1 MSKLQLTALTK
12 KYDSGVL
19 AVDGVNLSVQEGA
32 FCVLLGQEK
41 SGKTSIL
48 RMIAG
53 LESITDGDILLD
65 NESIIKKQ
73 SKNRNIAMF
82 FQANTLQQN
91 LTIFE
96 NIAYGLKLRKEN
108 EEKIQKKVEK
118 IATIVGVK
126 HLLSR
131 RPKSL
136 TAIERLKVV
145 LARAIVREPKLFLF
159 DEPFAHLT
167 ATQKEEI
174 LNILVALQ
182 LRFHFTAVYA
192 TDCVRDAFL
201 LATHIAVLQDGKLLQ
216 QEEAITLFEN
226 PASFYIADYLYNFN
240 LDLHAC
246 TITKNEENKYIAK
259 YDNMQIVLS
268 EQIFTNKMDTIAK
281 LAATNQQAYIAKSKN
296 GAIFLFDE
304 NKIAI

>member
-19 AVDGVNLSVQEGA
+19 AVDGINLSVEEGA

-73 SKNRNIAMF
+73 SKDRDIAMF
-82 FQANTLQQN
+82 FQANTLQQS

-96 NIAYGLKLRKEN
+96 NIAYGLKLRKESA
-108 EEKIQKKVEK
+108 EEIQQKVEK

-126 HLLSR
+126 HLLAR
-131 RPKSL
+131 KPKSL
-136 TAIERLKVV
+136 TAIERLKVI

-159 DEPFAHLT
+159 DEPFANLT

-174 LNILVALQ
+174 LQILVELQ
-182 LRFHFTAVYA
+182 LRFKFTAVYA

-201 LATHIAVLQDGKLLQ
+201 LATHIAVLQDGNLLQ

-226 PASFYIADYLYNFN
+226 PANFYIADYLYNFN

-246 TITKNEENKYIAK
+246 VITKNEEDKYIAK
-259 YDNMQIVLS
+259 YDNMQIVLP
-268 EQIFTNKMDTIAK
+268 EKMFSSKVDAIAK
-281 LAATNQQAYIAKSKN
+281 LAASNQQIYIAKSQN
-296 GAIFLFDE
+296 GALFLFDE